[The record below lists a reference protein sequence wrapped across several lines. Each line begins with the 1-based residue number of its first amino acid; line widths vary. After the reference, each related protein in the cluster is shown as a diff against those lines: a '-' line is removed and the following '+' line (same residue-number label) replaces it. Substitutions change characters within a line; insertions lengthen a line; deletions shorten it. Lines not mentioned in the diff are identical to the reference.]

1 MKPDKSIQI
10 KLRNTAYPALIF
22 LFFITLCFIF
32 FSSSERESL
41 RKSAEQS
48 LSDISNYKANFISN
62 WYKEEISDA
71 ELITGSKNL
80 LRETEEY
87 LNSGLSDYDF
97 EKSINQIKTEHSYSD
112 IYVFDTQGEYLHSS
126 NPAIVYDDS
135 LELRN
140 LSDALS
146 SGKTFVSD
154 IYISKND
161 KKRYIDIFTFI
172 RNDDD
177 IALACVIFRIEPES
191 YLSER
196 FPNWPF
202 YHDTVKS
209 TIIKKDKDGSVYK
222 YNDSDTIELCW
233 IKIDTLISDNKLTL
247 SNKSGLYLKG
257 LNDRKNFISV
267 TRDIP
272 DTPWSIVV
280 RSEKKEVFKTL
291 NMKYLDYIV
300 LIIIMFIC
308 YSTIIY
314 YLIHISHSKSIN
326 KKLNEKKV
334 KIEYKQRFE
343 MLMDLI
349 DEGVLIT
356 DSSGLIKSM
365 NIKYQ
370 TLTGYIFNELINVHV
385 DNVFSLIDNSTGINV
400 FNFRQTLVEHAGLI
414 NYSDVQLVVK
424 NGSSIPVVC
433 EITPLMDDSDG
444 HMGIMISVRDMY
456 DVQNMHKVISEG
468 EDLLLK
474 LFQNYPDA
482 ALLADIYGNIE
493 QANVICN
500 DVLGY
505 TMTEMKRIKV
515 NDIFPDGNLI
525 DKYLNESV
533 NVISDIRKKIKVKRR
548 DGSEFCAEVYISTVN
563 YKNRR
568 LIEIFIKNYPENEA
582 SKFDFSY
589 EGENLKDALIANM
602 NHEIRTPLNDIIGFS
617 HIIRDKG
624 LTSEEISKYADLIS
638 SSSERL
644 LGMLNN
650 LIDISKIEAGLES
663 INNNTFLITDLIK
676 SVYSEYINLAK
687 IKDLEYR
694 LTIPENSKGLKA
706 VGDYLK
712 LSTILS
718 HFLSNAFKFTNR
730 GYVEIGLNFND
741 ENIHFFVKDTGLPI
755 KESDQKKIFERFFQ
769 SDVSI
774 SSGVDGAGLGLAI
787 CKGYSDL
794 LGCKIWFESSGEIGK
809 TFFLELPRQ
818 QKS

>member
-1 MKPDKSIQI
+1 MKPEKTTLI

-22 LFFITLCFIF
+22 LFFITLCFII
-32 FSSSERESL
+32 FSLSERETL
-41 RKSAEQS
+41 RRTAEQS
-48 LSDISNYKANFISN
+48 LSDISNYKANSISN

-112 IYVFDTQGEYLHSS
+112 IYVFNTQGEYLHSS
-126 NPAIVYDDS
+126 NPAIAYDDS

-172 RNDDD
+172 KNDDD
-177 IALACVIFRIEPES
+177 IALACVLFRIKPES

-196 FPNWPF
+196 FQKWPI
-202 YHDTVKS
+202 YHDRVKT
-209 TIIKKDKDGSVYK
+209 TIIKKDKEGRVFK
-222 YNDSDTIELCW
+222 YNDSDTTKLCW

-247 SNKSGLYLKG
+247 SNKSGLYFKG
-257 LNDRKNFISV
+257 LNDGEKFISV
-267 TRDIP
+267 SIDIP
-272 DTPWSIVV
+272 DTPWSVIVQ
-280 RSEKKEVFKTL
+280 SEKKAVFKTL
-291 NMKYLDYIV
+291 NMKYLDYIIV
-300 LIIIMFIC
+300 IVIIFLC

-314 YLIHISHSKSIN
+314 IFIHIDYSKSIN
-326 KKLNEKKV
+326 KKLNEEKEI
-334 KIEYKQRFE
+334 IEYKQRFE

-356 DSSGLIKSM
+356 DSSGLITSI

-370 TLTGYIFNELINVHV
+370 TMTGYLFNELIKVHV
-385 DNVFSLIDNSTGINV
+385 DNVFSLIDNGTGINI

-424 NGSSIPVVC
+424 NGRSIPVVC

-444 HMGIMISVRDMY
+444 HLGIMISVRDISE
-456 DVQNMHKVISEG
+456 VQNIHKVINES

-474 LFQNYPDA
+474 LFQNYPDP
-482 ALLADIYGNIE
+482 ALLADIYGNIK

-515 NDIFPDGNLI
+515 NDIFPYNNLI
-525 DKYLNESV
+525 DKYFDENK
-533 NVISDIRKKIKVKRR
+533 NIFSDVRKKIKVKRR
-548 DGSEFCAEVYISTVN
+548 DGSEFSAEVYLSIVN
-563 YKNRR
+563 YKNNR
-568 LIEIFIKNYPENEA
+568 LIEIFIKNYTENEA
-582 SKFDFSY
+582 SKSGFSS